1 MKEKDNRD
9 HTGPINDYLQR
20 NQYKKL
26 EIIFEENNSLAN
38 DLNNPDMSGARTQ
51 RNFYKKYNPLQ
62 EERKE
67 KIRNKNK
74 SNEKLRNVNYNQDY
88 NNNEPEQEEDSEDK
102 EFHKIEEN
110 KRNQKVNQNLKL
122 LRLIKEKYN
131 NNSGKKEKEKEKEQ
145 DDKLD
150 DEEES
155 NVQEKNK
162 NPYKNKYLKRKG
174 FASFIINKKTNGN
187 DDENKNKKLN
197 DNQNQRV
204 NKFKKREIDVV
215 SKEEE
220 IYHQENKNKNKNK
233 SKTKSKS
240 KSKSN
245 SKSNS
250 KNISRNRSRRGGNSK
265 NKNIDYNTI
274 SASQSSF
281 VRKGV
286 GIFEISTPNS
296 KISHIKN
303 DEKEKENKNKNEQKI
318 EKNDKKEE
326 KYTEIPNSQRDKL
339 TINIKPKN
347 DKYMNNSNNNKKK
360 INQNSNIGMKSSYTY
375 DRDDDINVNDFN
387 DNTRNDFNESYIV
400 DGTNEESEIKNINEK
415 SRDINTNYRRKKNN
429 SNIETVIEKISIKE
443 TKNNSPNNNNS
454 SSKKEGA
461 LKILELL
468 KAKKK
473 EQSKSQYSLSK
484 KSQDTPVKQ
493 ENSHRINY
501 NESEVDKTKDEVDIQ
516 KTKDTTK
523 NTDSSHISNQQ
534 KTNKNYAEGKFDINS
549 LPKKTFRDEE
559 DEDDN
564 NYKYND
570 SNTKS
575 QQQKKTKAN
584 FNRFENRKKNLIN
597 RNRSMN
603 INNYLD
609 LEEEQNSSERK
620 ISNYIINSS
629 SLRTKYNKRVKEP
642 SSTTENFNISLS
654 PRGLDSQNIN
664 SYNSIIKNNVNI
676 KALDKSFDMTRSKQ
690 SPLSKK
696 ILNINTNEPNS
707 ININSNPG
715 VYEPKKISSPR
726 NRNKRNLNNDFNN
739 INYIN
744 SMKNIRNNAN
754 TKIYNKVNNNQSYI
768 AYIKKSPGRFK
779 ANKNNSNG
787 NIERPKNKRN
797 NLYKNNATSN
807 NVNNVNNVNIKN
819 NSRNNVPGL
828 IEVSSIDKINT
839 SKDSCTSNTIDYIN
853 NKNNFGNKRNKN
865 NNGIKSNSTDTFQ
878 KENSIMFNLED
889 LMVLEER
896 LNDINL
902 ALQSNNNIDN
912 KCFNFWNYYYNCS
925 LYKLLEKI
933 FPNDEDSNAI
943 RISINYEL
951 MSIMVCYEFSFHE
964 CISIEDM
971 YLKLLDLIN
980 INHNNLMIIS
990 QYILTKISPE
1000 NKNNIWVLKLQ
1011 ELVNNLKISQVK
1023 ELNNNYS
1030 LSPIQKINNNINI
1043 LIPKINDILLNY
1055 KTEYS
1060 PLLKDYL
1067 PSIESKTYEEIN
1079 DFFRLNI
1086 LRVDNFEGSIVA
1098 SSYLKEKK
1106 DFESVPAPYIK
1117 EPSKKKYTL
1126 VLDLDETLVNFKI
1139 KSNKEGILRARPFL
1153 FGFLEEMGVYYE
1165 LIVWTS
1171 ATEAYAN
1178 TLLDAIECEKTYF
1191 DYVFYRE
1198 HAIIVGDDFVKD
1210 LNRIGRP
1217 LDRVIIV
1224 DDMPQNFRLQRQNG
1238 ITIKPFLGDDNSDM
1252 ALYYLLP
1259 ILKNIAEEGN
1269 DVRVELAKYRDEIV
1283 KKITSNISKHNI

>member
-9 HTGPINDYLQR
+9 RTGPINDYLQR

-26 EIIFEENNSLAN
+26 EIIFEENNSLVN
-38 DLNNPDMSGARTQ
+38 DLNNPDVSGARTQ
-51 RNFYKKYNPLQ
+51 RNFYQKYNPLQ
-62 EERKE
+62 DERKE
-67 KIRNKNK
+67 KVRNKNK
-74 SNEKLRNVNYNQDY
+74 SNEKLRNLNYNQDL
-88 NNNEPEQEEDSEDK
+88 NSSDPDEDSEDK
-102 EFHKIEEN
+102 DFQKIEGS

-131 NNSGKKEKEKEKEQ
+131 NNGGNKEKEKEEN
-145 DDKLD
+145 DKLD
-150 DEEES
+150 DDEGN
-155 NVQEKNK
+155 NVKEIQEKSRNQ
-162 NPYKNKYLKRKG
+162 NKNKYLKRKG
-174 FASFIINKKTNGN
+174 FASFIINKKSTDN
-187 DDENKNKKLN
+187 DNENKNKKLIES
-197 DNQNQRV
+197 QNQRV
-204 NKFKKREIDVV
+204 NKFKKREIDVMA
-215 SKEEE
+215 KEEE
-220 IYHQENKNKNKNK
+220 KYQENNDEN
-233 SKTKSKS
+233 KSKS

-250 KNISRNRSRRGGNSK
+250 ESKSKNISRNRNKRRGNSNNRK
-265 NKNIDYNTI
+265 ADYNAG

-286 GIFEISTPNS
+286 GVFEISSPRTKFSNV
-296 KISHIKN
+296 KN
-303 DEKEKENKNKNEQKI
+303 EEEEKEKYSKDEQKI
-318 EKNDKKEE
+318 KKSDKKEE
-326 KYTEIPNSQRDKL
+326 KYTEIPNSQRDRL

-347 DKYMNNSNNNKKK
+347 DNYINNSNNSKKRN
-360 INQNSNIGMKSSYTY
+360 NQNNNIGKNTSYTY
-375 DRDDDINVNDFN
+375 DRDDDINVNDS
-387 DNTRNDFNESYIV
+387 NTNIRNDFNESYIV
-400 DGTNEESEIKNINEK
+400 DGTNEDTEIKNLNEK
-415 SRDINTNYRRKKNN
+415 NRDINTNYNYKRKKNN
-429 SNIETVIEKISIKE
+429 NNFENAIEKENFKE
-443 TKNNSPNNNNS
+443 TKNNSPNNDNS

-473 EQSKSQYSLSK
+473 EQNKSQYSLSK
-484 KSQDTPVKQ
+484 KSQDSPVKQ
-493 ENSHRINY
+493 ENSHRMNY

-534 KTNKNYAEGKFDINS
+534 KISKNYAEGKFDINS

-559 DEDDN
+559 DEEDN
-564 NYKYND
+564 NYNYHD
-570 SNTKS
+570 SCNKS
-575 QQQKKTKAN
+575 QQQKKAKAN
-584 FNRFENRKKNLIN
+584 FNRIECRKKNLIY

-609 LEEEQNSSERK
+609 LEEEQNSSEKK

-629 SLRTKYNKRVKEP
+629 SLRTKYNKRTKDP

-654 PRGLDSQNIN
+654 PRGLESQNIN
-664 SYNSIIKNNVNI
+664 SYNSIIRNNVNI
-676 KALDKSFDMTRSKQ
+676 KALDNSFDMSRSRQ

-696 ILNINTNEPNS
+696 ILNINFNPNEPNL
-707 ININSNPG
+707 ININSNSG
-715 VYEPKKISSPR
+715 IYEPKKISSPR
-726 NRNKRNLNNDFNN
+726 NKNKRNLNSDFDN
-739 INYIN
+739 INYMN

-754 TKIYNKVNNNQSYI
+754 TKIYNKVNNSNQSYV
-768 AYIKKSPGRFK
+768 AYIRKSPGRFK

-787 NIERPKNKRN
+787 NIERAKNKKY
-797 NLYKNNATSN
+797 NLYKVNTNANSN
-807 NVNNVNNVNIKN
+807 NVNANIKN
-819 NSRNNVPGL
+819 NSRNNVQGL

-839 SKDSCTSNTIDYIN
+839 SKDSCTSNTIDYI
-853 NKNNFGNKRNKN
+853 KNNYGNKRNRN
-865 NNGIKSNSTDTFQ
+865 NNGIKSNSTDTIQ

-902 ALQSNNNIDN
+902 ALESNNNIDN

-933 FPNDEDSNAI
+933 FPNEEDSNAI
-943 RISINYEL
+943 RLSINYEL

-964 CISIEDM
+964 CISIEEM

-1000 NKNNIWVLKLQ
+1000 NKDNVWVLKLQ

-1023 ELNNNYS
+1023 ELKSNYS

-1043 LIPKINDILLNY
+1043 LIPKIEEILLKY
-1055 KTEYS
+1055 KTDYS

-1067 PSIESKTYEEIN
+1067 PSLESKTYEEIN

-1283 KKITSNISKHNI
+1283 KKITSNISKNNI

>member
-9 HTGPINDYLQR
+9 RPGPINEYLQR

-62 EERKE
+62 EDRKE

-74 SNEKLRNVNYNQDY
+74 SNEKLRNVNYNKDY
-88 NNNEPEQEEDSEDK
+88 NNNDQEQEEDSDDR
-102 EFHKIEEN
+102 EFHKIEGN

-131 NNSGKKEKEKEKEQ
+131 NNSGKKEKEKEQ
-145 DDKLD
+145 NDKLD
-150 DEEES
+150 DDEE
-155 NVQEKNK
+155 NNNIQEKSR
-162 NPYKNKYLKRKG
+162 NPNKNKYLKRKG

-187 DDENKNKKLN
+187 DNENKNKKLN
-197 DNQNQRV
+197 DSQNQRI

-215 SKEEE
+215 VKDEEE
-220 IYHQENKNKNKNK
+220 IYHKENKIKNK

-240 KSKSN
+240 KSKS
-245 SKSNS
+245 KSNS
-250 KNISRNRSRRGGNSK
+250 KNLSRNRSRRGGNSK
-265 NKNIDYNTI
+265 NKKNDYNVG

-296 KISHIKN
+296 KVSQIKIE
-303 DEKEKENKNKNEQKI
+303 DKEKEKENKNELKI

-347 DKYMNNSNNNKKK
+347 DNYINNSNNTKKK
-360 INQNSNIGMKSSYTY
+360 VNQNSNIGKNNSYTY

-387 DNTRNDFNESYIV
+387 DNVRNDFNESYLV
-400 DGTNEESEIKNINEK
+400 DGTNEESESKNINEK
-415 SRDINTNYRRKKNN
+415 SRDINTNYRRKKNY
-429 SNIETVIEKISIKE
+429 SNIETVIEKLSIKE
-443 TKNNSPNNNNS
+443 TINNSPNNDNS

-473 EQSKSQYSLSK
+473 EQNKSQYSLSK

-575 QQQKKTKAN
+575 QQTKKPKTN
-584 FNRFENRKKNLIN
+584 FNRIENRKKNLIN

-629 SLRTKYNKRVKEP
+629 SLRTKYNKRTKDP

-654 PRGLDSQNIN
+654 PRGLESQNIN

-676 KALDKSFDMTRSKQ
+676 KALDKSFDMSRSRQ

-696 ILNINTNEPNS
+696 LLNINTNEPNA
-707 ININSNPG
+707 INVNSNSG
-715 VYEPKKISSPR
+715 IYEPKKISSPR
-726 NRNKRNLNNDFNN
+726 NKNKRNLNNDFNN
-739 INYIN
+739 INYMN

-754 TKIYNKVNNNQSYI
+754 TKIYNKVNSNNQSYI

-779 ANKNNSNG
+779 ANKNNSND

-797 NLYKNNATSN
+797 NLYKNNTNSN
-807 NVNNVNNVNIKN
+807 NVNNVNTVNNVNVKN

-828 IEVSSIDKINT
+828 IEVSSIDKINS

-853 NKNNFGNKRNKN
+853 NNRNNFVNKRNKN
-865 NNGIKSNSTDTFQ
+865 NNGVKSNLTETQ

-902 ALQSNNNIDN
+902 ALESNNNIDN

-933 FPNDEDSNAI
+933 FPNEEDSNAI
-943 RISINYEL
+943 RLSINYEL

-971 YLKLLDLIN
+971 YLKLLELIN

-1000 NKNNIWVLKLQ
+1000 NKDNIWVLKLQ

-1023 ELNNNYS
+1023 ELNNNYT

-1043 LIPKINDILLNY
+1043 LIPKIKDILLNY